1 MEFKHIPI
9 MVSQCL
15 DGLNIKKN
23 GVYVDATLGGAGH
36 SSKIA
41 DILDKD
47 GILIGIDKDLDAIQ
61 ASKIRL
67 KDKVCKVILIKD
79 DFKNIKQIL
88 KDLEIKKVDGILADL
103 GVSSYQIDEASR
115 GFSYMK
121 DGDLDMRMDKN
132 SILDAKKVVNN
143 YSEKELTRIFYEYGE
158 EKYSKSIAKKIVEY
172 RKIKPIATTLELRQ
186 IVEQS
191 IPNVVIKKNGAGV
204 SKKVFQS
211 IRIEVNN
218 ELGSL
223 RDLLDD
229 FIDVLKPK
237 GRICIITFH
246 SLEDR
251 LVKNKFNLE
260 SRDCICDKS
269 LPICVC
275 NHKATIKLITK
286 KPITP
291 NEREIKEN
299 PRSSSSKLRIAEKI

>member
-132 SILDAKKVVNN
+132 SVLDAKKVVNN

-172 RKIKPIATTLELRQ
+172 RKNKPIATTLELRQ

>member
-132 SILDAKKVVNN
+132 SVLDAKKVVNN

-218 ELGSL
+218 ELSSL

>member
-67 KDKVCKVILIKD
+67 KNKVCKVILIKD

-132 SILDAKKVVNN
+132 SVLDAKKVVNN

>member
-132 SILDAKKVVNN
+132 SVLDAKKVVNN

>member
-88 KDLEIKKVDGILADL
+88 KYLEIKKVDGILADL

-132 SILDAKKVVNN
+132 SVLDAKKVVNN

-158 EKYSKSIAKKIVEY
+158 EKYSKKNEKKIVEY

>member
-9 MVSQCL
+9 MVSQCS

-132 SILDAKKVVNN
+132 SVLDAKKVVNN

>member
-9 MVSQCL
+9 MISQCL

-132 SILDAKKVVNN
+132 SVLDAKKVVNN